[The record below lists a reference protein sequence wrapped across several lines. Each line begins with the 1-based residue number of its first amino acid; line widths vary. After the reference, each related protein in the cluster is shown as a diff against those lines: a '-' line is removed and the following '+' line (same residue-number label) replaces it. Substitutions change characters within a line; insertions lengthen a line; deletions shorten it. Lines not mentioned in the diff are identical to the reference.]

1 MGLLRSSRVKPIAR
15 NMARAGARSSP
26 SVNRALWRFSGN
38 APFGSAIYTPSWRTR
53 LYPCETMSATTTEAI
68 LPEAGLRAEIRLL
81 GQLLGETLREHEG
94 VALYELEESIRQR
107 TKELRQHYDAA
118 EEEALVAELG
128 RIPLEDAAR
137 LVRAFATYFQLV
149 NLAELERQARSVAEA
164 TDDPGELD
172 RSIARFRAQGIP
184 AERVTATLEQLEVR
198 PVLTAHPTE
207 AVRRSILDHQDRIGH
222 ELARLRAPLSPRER
236 DRVRQ
241 RIGTQV
247 EVLWHT
253 DEVRSVRP
261 RVLDEVGNALF
272 YLERTFF
279 DAIPDIHEELA
290 EALVRSYPEVVPAVG
305 PLIRLG
311 SWVGSDQDGNPN
323 ANAAMLT
330 QTLHLQR
337 RTLLTLYRDRV
348 RALARDLSQS
358 TRLTSVSPQLTDSIQ
373 RDETDL
379 DDYAA
384 TLNPGTRQEPY
395 RRKLSFIWRRLTAA
409 LDEER
414 GAYRSA
420 DELAA
425 DLELIDASLRAH
437 GDRAIADGD
446 LLRLRRQV
454 RVFGFIGARLDVRQ
468 HRAVVRG
475 AADEVFQRLGA
486 DAGHRRAATLSPPP
500 ISLAAS
506 RWSADT
512 GNLLAT
518 LSAMAE
524 AQRVAPGSAQT
535 LIVSMTETTEDVLE
549 ALFLAGLAGLHQ
561 LDRDPPRSDLDIVPL
576 FERLD
581 ALERAPATVDTLLSD
596 PVYRRQLDGRAG
608 IQEVMLGYSD
618 SNKEVGYLCAA
629 WALDRAH
636 ESIASVVARH
646 GRTLRIFHGRGGTV
660 GRGGGPT
667 HEAIRAQPA
676 GALDPKIKITEQG
689 EVIHRKYARPETAR
703 QNLALM
709 LAEARQANPA
719 WREAMDIMA
728 AESRH
733 RYRALVY
740 EDPGFQA
747 YFEQA
752 TPIEEIAQLNT
763 GSRPVS
769 RGGTLAVEDLRA
781 IPWVFA
787 WMQNRHLLPAWYGVG
802 SGFTDY
808 SRRSGGLECLRDMY
822 RNWLFF
828 RSLVDNLQMVL
839 VKADMRIARQYATL
853 VADEDERDRLFS
865 MIEAEFRRTREAIL
879 EITEQHTVLERQPQ
893 LLASLR
899 LRDPYVDPMSYFQV
913 RLLRELRRLP
923 VDDPGR
929 GGHLQAVLRTI
940 NGIAAG
946 LQNTG

>member
-1 MGLLRSSRVKPIAR
+1 
-15 NMARAGARSSP
+15 
-26 SVNRALWRFSGN
+26 
-38 APFGSAIYTPSWRTR
+38 
-53 LYPCETMSATTTEAI
+53 MSASITEAT

-94 VALYELEESIRQR
+94 VALYELEESIRLR
-107 TKELRQHYDAA
+107 TKELRQHYDPA

-149 NLAELERQARSVAEA
+149 NLAELERQARSVAE
-164 TDDPGELD
+164 TTEDPGELD
-172 RSIARFRAQGIP
+172 RSIARFKAQRIP

-207 AVRRSILDHQDRIGH
+207 AVRRSILDHQDRIGQ
-222 ELARLRAPLSPRER
+222 ELARLRAPLSARER

-241 RIGTQV
+241 RIATQV

-279 DAIPDIHEELA
+279 DAIPDVQQQLV
-290 EALVRSYPEVVPAVG
+290 EALGRHYSGIRVPSD
-305 PLIRLG
+305 PPIRLG

-330 QTLHLQR
+330 ETLRLQR
-337 RTLLTLYRDRV
+337 RTLLTRYRERV
-348 RALARDLSQS
+348 RELARDLSQS
-358 TRLTSVSPQLTDSIQ
+358 TRLTRVSDELGASIR
-373 RDETDL
+373 RDEEEL
-379 DDYAA
+379 ADYAQ
-384 TLNPGTRQEPY
+384 TLSPGTADEPY
-395 RRKLSFIWRRLTAA
+395 RRKLSFIWRRLGATLDGESAA
-409 LDEER
+409 Y
-414 GAYRSA
+414 GFA
-420 DELAA
+420 DDLAA
-425 DLELIDASLRAH
+425 DLDLLDASLRRHRGGAV
-437 GDRAIADGD
+437 ADGD

-454 RVFGFIGARLDVRQ
+454 RAFGFIGARLDVRQ
-468 HRAVVRG
+468 HRAVVR
-475 AADEVFQRLGA
+475 AAGIEVVNRLGA
-486 DAGHRRAATLSPPP
+486 ASDRRRSATLNPPP
-500 ISLAAS
+500 ISLDAS
-506 RWSADT
+506 RWSPAT

-518 LSAMAE
+518 LSAMAA
-524 AQRVAPGSAQT
+524 AQRSAPGSAQT
-535 LIVSMTETTEDVLE
+535 FILSMTESGDDVLQM
-549 ALFLAGLAGLHQ
+549 LFLAGLAGLHD
-561 LDRDPPRSDLDIVPL
+561 LAADPPRSDLDIVPL
-576 FERLD
+576 FETLE
-581 ALERAPATVDTLLSD
+581 ALERAPTIIESLLSD
-596 PVYRRQLDGRAG
+596 AVYARQLDGRDG

-618 SNKEVGYLCAA
+618 SNKEVGYLSAA

-636 ESIASVVARH
+636 EAIANVVARH
-646 GRTLRIFHGRGGTV
+646 GRRLRIFHGRGGTV

-667 HEAIRAQPA
+667 HEAILAQPA
-676 GALDPKIKITEQG
+676 SAPDPRIKITEQG

-703 QNLALM
+703 HNLEMVLGATLEHVLM
-709 LAEARQANPA
+709 PAEVREPHPA
-719 WREAMDIMA
+719 WREAMDAMA
-728 AESRH
+728 EESR
-733 RYRALVY
+733 RQYRALVY
-740 EDPGFQA
+740 EDSGFQS

-787 WMQNRHLLPAWYGVG
+787 WMQNRHLLPAWYGAG
-802 SGFTDY
+802 SAVAAFE
-808 SRRSGGLECLRDMY
+808 RRPGGLECLRDMY
-822 RNWLFF
+822 QQWMFF

-839 VKADMRIARQYATL
+839 AKADMRIARQYANL
-853 VADEDERDRLFS
+853 VADARERERLFS
-865 MIEAEFRRTREAIL
+865 IIAAEFQRTHDAVLQITGQASIL
-879 EITEQHTVLERQPQ
+879 EHQPQ

-899 LRDPYVDPMSYFQV
+899 LRDPYIDPMSYFQV

-923 VDDPGR
+923 ADHPSR
-929 GGHLQAVLRTI
+929 AAHLQAVLRTI

>member
-1 MGLLRSSRVKPIAR
+1 
-15 NMARAGARSSP
+15 
-26 SVNRALWRFSGN
+26 
-38 APFGSAIYTPSWRTR
+38 
-53 LYPCETMSATTTEAI
+53 MSASTTEAT
-68 LPEAGLRAEIRLL
+68 LVEAGLRAEIRLL

-94 VALYELEESIRQR
+94 LPLYELEESIRLR
-107 TKELRQHYDAA
+107 TKALRQQYDPS
-118 EEEALVAELG
+118 EEAGLVAELD

-149 NLAELERQARSVAEA
+149 NLAELERQARSVQESAAER
-164 TDDPGELD
+164 GEFD
-172 RSIARFRAQGIP
+172 RLLASFAAQHLPAEQIARILR
-184 AERVTATLEQLEVR
+184 EVEVR

-222 ELARLRAPLSPRER
+222 ELARLRAPLSTRER

-241 RIGTQV
+241 RIATQV

-279 DAIPDIHEELA
+279 DAIPDVHEQLA
-290 EALVRSYPEVVPAVG
+290 EALLRHYPGIGVPLD
-305 PLIRLG
+305 PPIRLG

-323 ANAAMLT
+323 ANAAMLS

-337 RTLLTLYRDRV
+337 RTLLNLYRERV

-358 TRLTSVSPQLTDSIQ
+358 TRLTTVTGELASSIE
-373 RDETDL
+373 RDEAEL
-379 DDYAA
+379 DEYADSLSA
-384 TLNPGTRQEPY
+384 GTREEPY
-395 RRKLSFIWRRLTAA
+395 RRKLSFIWRRLGAT
-409 LDEER
+409 LDGEP
-414 GAYRSA
+414 GAYASA
-420 DELAA
+420 DDLAA
-425 DLELIDASLRAH
+425 DLDVLDVSLRRHRGA
-437 GDRAIADGD
+437 AVADGD

-468 HRAVVRG
+468 HRAVVR
-475 AADEVFQRLGA
+475 AAASEVVDRLGA
-486 DAGHRRAATLSPPP
+486 GPDQRRTATINPPP
-500 ISLAAS
+500 ISLDAG
-506 RWSADT
+506 RWSPDT

-518 LSAMAE
+518 LSAMAT
-524 AQRVAPGSAQT
+524 AQHAAPGSAQT
-535 LIVSMTETTEDVLE
+535 FIVSMTENADDVLE
-549 ALFLAGLAGLHQ
+549 ALFLAGLAGLHH
-561 LDRDPPRSDLDIVPL
+561 LRADPPRSDIDIVPL
-576 FERLD
+576 FEDLD
-581 ALERAPATVDTLLSD
+581 ALERAPAIVETLLSD
-596 PVYRRQLDGRAG
+596 PVYARQLDGRGG

-636 ESIASVVARH
+636 EAIAATVAWH
-646 GRTLRIFHGRGGTV
+646 GRRLRIFHGRGGTV

-667 HEAIRAQPA
+667 HEAILAQPA
-676 GALDPKIKITEQG
+676 AAPDPRIKITEQG

-703 QNLALM
+703 HILGLVLGAMLEHVLM
-709 LAEARQANPA
+709 PAEVREPRPA
-719 WREAMDIMA
+719 WRAAMDTMSE
-728 AESRH
+728 ESRR

-787 WMQNRHLLPAWYGVG
+787 WMQNRHLLPAWYGAG
-802 SGFTDY
+802 SAFAEFAQ
-808 SRRSGGLECLRDMY
+808 RAGGLECLRDMY
-822 RNWLFF
+822 RHWLFF

-839 VKADMRIARQYATL
+839 AKADMRIARQYATL
-853 VADEDERDRLFS
+853 VADARERERLFS
-865 MIEAEFRRTREAIL
+865 IIEAEFQRAHDAVL
-879 EITEQHTVLERQPQ
+879 QITGQASVLERQPQ

-899 LRDPYVDPMSYFQV
+899 LRDPYIDPMSYFQV

-923 VDDPGR
+923 ASDPR
-929 GGHLQAVLRTI
+929 RAAHLQAVLRTI

>member
-1 MGLLRSSRVKPIAR
+1 M
-15 NMARAGARSSP
+15 
-26 SVNRALWRFSGN
+26 SV
-38 APFGSAIYTPSWRTR
+38 TVT
-53 LYPCETMSATTTEAI
+53 ETT
-68 LPEAGLRAEIRLL
+68 LVEAGLRAEIRLL

-94 VALYELEESIRQR
+94 LPLYELEESIRLR
-107 TKELRQHYDAA
+107 TKALRQQYDSTK
-118 EEEALVAELG
+118 ESELVTELG
-128 RIPLEDAAR
+128 RISLPDAAR

-149 NLAELERQARSVAEA
+149 NLAELERQARSVIE
-164 TDDPGELD
+164 TGDEVGELD
-172 RSIARFRAQGIP
+172 RSVARC
-184 AERVTATLEQLEVR
+184 AEHGVPDVRVAAVLEQLEVR

-207 AVRRSILDHQDRIGH
+207 AVRRSILDHQDRIGQ
-222 ELARLRAPLSPRER
+222 ELARLRAPLSARER

-241 RIGTQV
+241 RIATQV

-279 DAIPDIHEELA
+279 DTIPDIHEELA
-290 EALVRSYPEVVPAVG
+290 EALARSYPGVLPPVG
-305 PLIRLG
+305 PPIRLG

-323 ANAAMLT
+323 ADAAMLT
-330 QTLHLQR
+330 QTLRLQR

-358 TRLTSVSPQLTDSIQ
+358 TRLTSVSSQLTDSIQ

-384 TLNPGTRQEPY
+384 TLNPGTREEPY
-395 RRKLSFIWRRLTAA
+395 RRKLSFIWRRLTTA
-409 LDEER
+409 LDDER
-414 GAYRSA
+414 GGYRSA
-420 DELAA
+420 DELAT
-425 DLELIDASLRAH
+425 DLDLLDASLRGH
-437 GDRAIADGD
+437 GDRAIADAD

-454 RVFGFIGARLDVRQ
+454 RAFGFIGARLDVRQ
-468 HRAVVRG
+468 HRAVVR
-475 AADEVFQRLGA
+475 AAAGEVFHRLGA
-486 DAGHRRAATLSPPP
+486 DASHRRAATLNPPP
-500 ISLAAS
+500 ISLVAS

-524 AQRVAPGSAQT
+524 AQRLAPGSAQT
-535 LIVSMTETTEDVLE
+535 LIVSMTETAEDVLE
-549 ALFLAGLAGLHQ
+549 ALFLAGLAGLHE

-581 ALERAPATVDTLLSD
+581 ALERAPATMDTLLTD

-608 IQEVMLGYSD
+608 VQEVMLGYSD

-703 QNLALM
+703 QNLALVLGAM
-709 LAEARQANPA
+709 LEHTLMPAEARQANPA
-719 WREAMDIMA
+719 WREAMDTMA
-728 AESRH
+728 AESRR

-853 VADEDERDRLFS
+853 VADESERDRLFS
-865 MIEAEFRRTREAIL
+865 VIEAEFQRTHDAIL
-879 EITEQHTVLERQPQ
+879 EITEQRSVLERQPQ

-899 LRDPYVDPMSYFQV
+899 LRDPYLDPMSYFQV

-923 VDDPGR
+923 VGDANR
-929 GGHLQAVLRTI
+929 GAHLQAVLRTI

>member
-1 MGLLRSSRVKPIAR
+1 MG
-15 NMARAGARSSP
+15 
-26 SVNRALWRFSGN
+26 
-38 APFGSAIYTPSWRTR
+38 
-53 LYPCETMSATTTEAI
+53 
-68 LPEAGLRAEIRLL
+68 
-81 GQLLGETLREHEG
+81 
-94 VALYELEESIRQR
+94 
-107 TKELRQHYDAA
+107 AA
-118 EEEALVAELG
+118 
-128 RIPLEDAAR
+128 
-137 LVRAFATYFQLV
+137 
-149 NLAELERQARSVAEA
+149 
-164 TDDPGELD
+164 
-172 RSIARFRAQGIP
+172 
-184 AERVTATLEQLEVR
+184 LEQLEVR

-207 AVRRSILDHQDRIGH
+207 AVRRSILDHQDRIGQ
-222 ELARLRAPLSPRER
+222 ELARLRAPLSARER

-241 RIGTQV
+241 RIATQV

-279 DAIPDIHEELA
+279 DTIPDIHEQLA
-290 EALVRSYPEVVPAVG
+290 EALAGAYPGVRPPPG

-323 ANAAMLT
+323 ADAAMLT

-337 RTLLTLYRDRV
+337 RALLTLYRDRV

-358 TRLTSVSPQLTDSIQ
+358 TRLTSVSPELTASIQ
-373 RDETDL
+373 RDETEL
-379 DDYAA
+379 EEYAA
-384 TLNPGTRQEPY
+384 TLNPGTREEPY
-395 RRKLSFIWRRLTAA
+395 RRKLSFIWRRLGAA
-409 LDEER
+409 LDQEAA
-414 GAYRSA
+414 AYRSA
-420 DELAA
+420 DQLAA
-425 DLELIDASLRAH
+425 DLDLLDASLRDH

-454 RVFGFIGARLDVRQ
+454 QVFGFIGARLDVRQ
-468 HRAVVRG
+468 HRAVVRA
-475 AADEVFQRLGA
+475 AADEVFHRLGA
-486 DAGHRRAATLSPPP
+486 DTRQRRSATLTPPP
-500 ISLAAS
+500 ISLVAS
-506 RWSADT
+506 RWSPDT

-524 AQRVAPGSAQT
+524 AQRLAPGSAQT
-535 LIVSMTETTEDVLE
+535 LIVSMTESAEDVLE
-549 ALFLAGLAGLHQ
+549 ALFLAGLAGLHE
-561 LDRDPPRSDLDIVPL
+561 LASDPPRSELDIVPL

-581 ALERAPATVDTLLSD
+581 ALERAPATVDALLSD
-596 PVYRRQLDGRAG
+596 PVYRRQLDGRGG

-636 ESIASVVARH
+636 ELIASVVARH

-703 QNLALM
+703 QNLGLVLGAMLEHALM
-709 LAEARQANPA
+709 PAEARQANPV

-728 AESRH
+728 VESRQ
-733 RYRALVY
+733 RYRTLVY
-740 EDPGFQA
+740 EDSGFQA

-752 TPIEEIAQLNT
+752 TPIEEIAQLNI

-802 SGFTDY
+802 AGFSDF
-808 SRRSGGLECLRDMY
+808 SQRSGGLECLRDMY

-853 VADEDERDRLFS
+853 VSDERERDRLFAL
-865 MIEAEFRRTREAIL
+865 IEAEFRRTHDAIL
-879 EITEQHTVLERQPQ
+879 DITEQRSVLERQPQ

-899 LRDPYVDPMSYFQV
+899 LRDPYLDPMSYFQV

-923 VDDPGR
+923 ADDIGR
-929 GGHLQAVLRTI
+929 AAHLQAVLRTI

>member
-1 MGLLRSSRVKPIAR
+1 
-15 NMARAGARSSP
+15 
-26 SVNRALWRFSGN
+26 
-38 APFGSAIYTPSWRTR
+38 
-53 LYPCETMSATTTEAI
+53 MSATATETT
-68 LPEAGLRAEIRLL
+68 LVEAGLRAEIRLL

-94 VALYELEESIRQR
+94 LTLYELEESIRLR
-107 TKELRQHYDAA
+107 TKALRQQYDPAK
-118 EEEALVAELG
+118 ESDLVAELG
-128 RIPLEDAAR
+128 RIPLGDAAR

-149 NLAELERQARSVAEA
+149 NLAELERQARSVLE
-164 TDDPGELD
+164 TGDEPGELD
-172 RSIARFRAQGIP
+172 RSVARCAEHGVP
-184 AERVTATLEQLEVR
+184 AARVAATLDQLEVR

-207 AVRRSILDHQDRIGH
+207 AVRRSILDHQDRIGQ
-222 ELARLRAPLSPRER
+222 ELARLRAPLSARER
-236 DRVRQ
+236 ERVRQ
-241 RIGTQV
+241 RIATQV

-253 DEVRSVRP
+253 DEVRSFRP

-279 DAIPDIHEELA
+279 DTIPDIQEQLA
-290 EALVRSYPEVVPAVG
+290 EALARSYPGLRPRVD

-323 ANAAMLT
+323 ADAAMLT

-337 RTLLTLYRDRV
+337 RTLLTLYRERV

-358 TRLTSVSPQLTDSIQ
+358 TSLTSVSPQLIDSIQ
-373 RDETDL
+373 RDETEL
-379 DDYAA
+379 HDYAA
-384 TLNPGTRQEPY
+384 TLNPGTREEPY
-395 RRKLSFIWRRLTAA
+395 RRKLSFIWRRLTAT
-409 LDEER
+409 LDEES

-420 DELAA
+420 EQLAG
-425 DLELIDASLRAH
+425 DLDLVDASLRGH

-454 RVFGFIGARLDVRQ
+454 RIFEFIGARLDVRQ
-468 HRAVVRG
+468 HRAVVRA
-475 AADEVFQRLGA
+475 AADEVFRRLGA
-486 DAGHRRAATLSPPP
+486 DTGHRRPATLNPPP
-500 ISLAAS
+500 TSLVAS

-524 AQRVAPGSAQT
+524 SQRLAPGSAQT
-535 LIVSMTETTEDVLE
+535 LIVSMTETAEDVLE
-549 ALFLAGLAGLHQ
+549 ALFLAGLAGLHE
-561 LDRDPPRSDLDIVPL
+561 LDADPPRSDLDIVPL

-581 ALERAPATVDTLLSD
+581 ALERAPATMDALLSD

-618 SNKEVGYLCAA
+618 SSKEVGYLCAA

-676 GALDPKIKITEQG
+676 AALDPKIKITEQG

-703 QNLALM
+703 ENLALVLGATLEHALM
-709 LAEARQANPA
+709 PAEARQANPA

-728 AESRH
+728 EESRR

-740 EDPGFQA
+740 EDPGFQG

-769 RGGTLAVEDLRA
+769 RDGTLAVEDLRA

-802 SGFTDY
+802 SGFMDY
-808 SRRSGGLECLRDMY
+808 SQRSGGLECLRDMY

-839 VKADMRIARQYATL
+839 VKADMRIARQYASL
-853 VADEDERDRLFS
+853 VTDEGERDRLFS
-865 MIEAEFRRTREAIL
+865 MIEAEFHRTHDAIL
-879 EITEQHTVLERQPQ
+879 EITEQGAVLERQPQ

-899 LRDPYVDPMSYFQV
+899 LRDPYLDPMSYFQV

-929 GGHLQAVLRTI
+929 AAHLQAVLRTI